1 VIAAGRLGRGF
12 GAATYLGWQVSSNWT
27 SPLRFAVYSILRPV
41 SGALILVVMYD
52 VISGGRARS
61 YLAFLVTGVAFWSF
75 VQNGFADFSN
85 AVMEDRG
92 YYKMLKYVYIAP
104 VRLPVYL
111 FGRGLAQLGTAV
123 SSTVIVLAIA
133 AIALRLPIDPARIDY
148 GLLALSCLLAFVAV
162 VGLATTFSFVLL
174 AVKDGYGYGEL
185 AAQALYIASG
195 AIFPINV
202 LPGFLA
208 TVAAFSPLVYWLEL
222 VRRSLLGPAAV
233 RMFPSLSD
241 GEVLLRL
248 AAATAGLLVVSALGF
263 RLADHAARGRG
274 LVDMEGTD

>member
-1 VIAAGRLGRGF
+1 MIAVRRFGRVF
-12 GAATYLGWQVSSNWT
+12 GASSYLGWQVSSNWT
-27 SPLRFAVYSILRPV
+27 SPLRFIVYSILRPV

-61 YLAFLVTGVAFWSF
+61 YLAFLVIGVAFWSF

-111 FGRGLAQLGTAV
+111 LGRGLAQLGTAV
-123 SSTVIVLAIA
+123 SSALIVLVIA
-133 AIALRLPIDPARIDY
+133 SIALRLPIDPLHVNW
-148 GLLALSCLLAFVAV
+148 GLLGLSCALAFVAV
-162 VGLATTFSFVLL
+162 VALAGSFSFALL

-195 AIFPINV
+195 AIFPISV
-202 LPGFLA
+202 LPGVLNA
-208 TVAAFSPLVYWLEL
+208 IAVMSPLVYWLEL

-233 RMFPSLSD
+233 TMFPGLSD

-248 AAATAGLLVVSALGF
+248 VAATAGLLVVAAVAF
-263 RLADHAARGRG
+263 RLADRLARSRG
-274 LVDMEGTD
+274 LIDMEGTD